1 MSVDEILLKT
11 EKTLQ
16 MKLNLMWFELAKL
29 EDEWEKLSQIGEKR
43 YRKLRVFFHEE
54 LKRELR
60 RIKTVIDSTEY
71 TELP

>member
-1 MSVDEILLKT
+1 MDEILLKT